1 METNHMYIIFS
12 DTKAVFW
19 MPKRLF
25 PKEVHNELGNFI
37 ADRLLQKP
45 IVPVSDVES
54 APAKGKKKSKSKK
67 KKAEA

>member
-12 DTKAVFW
+12 DNKAVFW

-25 PKEVHNELGNFI
+25 PKEVHGELGDYI

-45 IVPVSDVES
+45 LNSEKNQSQDSKQKKTKE
-54 APAKGKKKSKSKK
+54 AKPKKV
-67 KKAEA
+67 KA